1 LVATALLLSALAA
14 PRVAWASLKLVMK
27 DGTYQIVSSYEVQG
41 GRVRYFSVER
51 AEWEEVPA
59 ELVDLPA
66 TKRAEEEAK
75 STAKKQLEEAKELDH
90 ERFYKPPNEGMEIAP
105 GIRLPG
111 DDGIFT
117 LEGPRLM
124 RLVQSNG
131 ELVTDKKRAALLL
144 AMPLPVMK
152 TRSLAVLPG
161 VKAAI
166 RLNNPLPVFYVQS
179 GDALGARLELV
190 RLKVGKEARVV
201 EEVEASRGKTGK
213 VSEERTQ
220 VPLER
225 KQMAPN
231 VYALKPLQP
240 LDAGEYVLGELLG
253 EKLNL
258 DVWDFGYDKWEVV
271 K

>member
-1 LVATALLLSALAA
+1 
-14 PRVAWASLKLVMK
+14 M
-27 DGTYQIVSSYEVQG
+27 EV
-41 GRVRYFSVER
+41 
-51 AEWEEVPA
+51 
-59 ELVDLPA
+59 
-66 TKRAEEEAK
+66 
-75 STAKKQLEEAKELDH
+75 
-90 ERFYKPPNEGMEIAP
+90 AP

-117 LEGPRLM
+117 LEGQRLV
-124 RLVQSNG
+124 RLVQSTG

-161 VKAAI
+161 AKAAI

-179 GDALGARLELV
+179 AGALGSRLELV
-190 RLKVGKEARVV
+190 RLKSGKEARVV
-201 EEVEASRGKTGK
+201 EEVETSRGKTGK

-225 KQMAPN
+225 TQVAPN
-231 VYALKPLQP
+231 IYTLKPLQP
-240 LDAGEYVLGELLG
+240 LEAGEYVLGELLG